1 MLNTGQHL
9 TIAIIWFKHIYSY
22 YHLHSNIHIY
32 SLQYNHDGI
41 QKKVKRLIAIIHQSD
56 VRIRR
61 LLTYKSQMLLIA
73 NDKLSFND
81 V

>member
-9 TIAIIWFKHIYSY
+9 TLAIIWFKHIYSY

-41 QKKVKRLIAIIHQSD
+41 QKKVKRLIAIF
-56 VRIRR
+56 
-61 LLTYKSQMLLIA
+61 TNPMLEFDAYWHISH
-73 NDKLSFND
+73 KCFW
-81 V
+81 